1 MPKLLIV
8 TTVAA
13 TLRAFLL
20 PYARHFRKR
29 GWTVD
34 ALSNG
39 VSDCRECGEN
49 FDACH
54 DIPFNRNPLNYRNFG
69 KTGESIRGIVAAGKY
84 DIVHVHTPVASFV
97 TRFALRRIPGAQR
110 PSAQRPSAQRPKVVY
125 TAHGFHFHK
134 GGKYFKNAFFAA
146 LERWAGN
153 WTDHTITI
161 NREDY
166 EAAIALKIAPKE
178 RLSLFPG
185 IGLDFSRYSPSSIK
199 ISDVKELH
207 SSLMLDRN
215 DELFLMAAEFNSG
228 KRHKDAL
235 RALAMTGR
243 KNFHLALA
251 GKGPLE
257 NEMTRLALAL
267 GICARVH
274 FLGERTDVPLLMLSS
289 RATVLPSEREGLNR
303 SVMESICLGIPVLG
317 ADARGIRDL
326 VTTPERGTLFPV
338 GNPAALAAA
347 MILSV
352 EEPCGTGRKPIPDP
366 LWNIEHLLSEHE
378 KLYCSLLA

>member
-1 MPKLLIV
+1 
-8 TTVAA
+8 
-13 TLRAFLL
+13 
-20 PYARHFRKR
+20 
-29 GWTVD
+29 
-34 ALSNG
+34 
-39 VSDCRECGEN
+39 
-49 FDACH
+49 
-54 DIPFNRNPLNYRNFG
+54 
-69 KTGESIRGIVAAGKY
+69 
-84 DIVHVHTPVASFV
+84 V
-97 TRFALRRIPGAQR
+97 TRLALRRVRASGL
-110 PSAQRPSAQRPKVVY
+110 KVAY
-125 TAHGFHFHK
+125 TAHGFHFYK
-134 GGKYFKNAFFAA
+134 GGNCFSNALFAA
-146 LERWAGN
+146 LERRAGN

-161 NREDY
+161 NQEDY

-185 IGLDFSRYSPSSIK
+185 IGLDFSRYSPSSIGVGE
-199 ISDVKELH
+199 IKELY
-207 SSLMLDRN
+207 SSLMLSGN
-215 DELFLMAAEFNSG
+215 DELFLMTAEFNPA

-257 NEMTRLALAL
+257 NEMKRLASKL
-267 GICARVH
+267 GISSRVH
-274 FLGERTDVPLLMLSS
+274 FLGERMDVPLLMLSS

-352 EEPCGTGRKPIPDP
+352 DEPCGTKPLPDP
-366 LWNIEHLLSEHE
+366 LWNIEHLLNEHE
-378 KLYCSLLA
+378 KLYRNLLGG